1 MNISI
6 TNVAKQMNL
15 KESQVETVLNML
27 SEGSTVPFI
36 ARYRQ
41 AQTEGLNE
49 EQIQEINVLYQYDV
63 ELNKRKETILGK
75 LEEAKLL
82 TEELKNQINN
92 VTKKS
97 ELENIYEPFKVG
109 KKTKATEAISLGL
122 EPLAKIIFDN
132 EDPKFNPYKEAQKY
146 INENVKS
153 VEFAIEQAQ
162 YIISQWIS
170 QDVNTREFVKEVIK
184 KTGFIITKKKKNAID
199 ENENF
204 VNYYEHKEKLSYIP
218 NHRVLAINRAEN
230 KKIISYDIEFNEKMI
245 KYELNNKYFKVKTTG
260 NIIKNSLL
268 DALERLIYPS
278 IIREIKND
286 LFEKAEEQAIKIFAE
301 QIEAMLMWPA
311 VKGKKILSIDPG
323 YGHGCKMAVLDE
335 NGKLLATQ
343 KMYPNIPQKETIKSE
358 KIVNDL
364 INKYEV
370 DIIVIGNGT
379 ASRETEEFIAN
390 LIQKRKQLD
399 SSKKIGYAIVSEIGA
414 SVYSAS
420 QSAIEEFPNL
430 SVEERSAVN
439 IGRKF
444 QDPLNEL
451 IKIDPKSIGVGQY
464 QHDLNQK
471 ELSKNLDFKV
481 DKVVNLVG
489 IDINT
494 ATKDILVHISGL
506 NKKTAE
512 NIVSYREKNKFNN
525 RQEVKNVKGLGEK
538 AYEQAIGFLRIHDS
552 KNFFD
557 RTSIHPENYELAYK
571 IVEYLNLDL
580 NNIDKNI
587 INKQDLN
594 ELSKKFND
602 NSYNIKQI
610 LESLLNP
617 TKDVRDSKEGYKIKD
632 NILTIDDLKEGMKID
647 ASVLNITDFAIFAY
661 VGLKESAFIHKSSI
675 NYKNNSDFD
684 IHSLF
689 KPGDNLEII
698 ITEIDKEKN
707 KIKAKID
714 L

>member
-632 NILTIDDLKEGMKID
+632 SILTIDDLKEGMKID

>member
-15 KESQVETVLNML
+15 KKSQVETVLNML

-63 ELNKRKETILGK
+63 ELNKRKETILEK

-170 QDVNTREFVKEVIK
+170 QDVNTREFVKEIIK

-204 VNYYEHKEKLSYIP
+204 TNYYEHKEKLSYIP
-218 NHRVLAINRAEN
+218 NHRVLAINRAED